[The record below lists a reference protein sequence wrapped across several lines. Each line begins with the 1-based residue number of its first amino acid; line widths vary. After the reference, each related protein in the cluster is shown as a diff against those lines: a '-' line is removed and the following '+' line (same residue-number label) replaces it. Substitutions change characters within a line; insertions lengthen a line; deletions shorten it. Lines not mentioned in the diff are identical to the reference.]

1 MKVGSGGVFLLLLEQ
16 EIVPA
21 SGQARESSLIP
32 FLCTK
37 RQYASFSERSKH
49 MNARIT
55 SGQIQ
60 PAKME
65 KAIQITKE
73 SIIPAIKQQ
82 QGFIGFTDLI
92 DHSIGKVMFITRFE
106 TEADMQAEMRNGF
119 VQQQLAKL
127 AP

>member
-1 MKVGSGGVFLLLLEQ
+1 MY
-16 EIVPA
+16 
-21 SGQARESSLIP
+21 ARV
-32 FLCTK
+32 
-37 RQYASFSERSKH
+37 
-49 MNARIT
+49 T

-65 KAIQITKE
+65 EAIQITKE

-92 DHSIGKVMFITRFE
+92 DRGTGKVMFITRFE
-106 TEADMQAEMRNGF
+106 TEADMQAGMRNGF

-127 AP
+127 APLIVGTPVIDSYEVLFHE